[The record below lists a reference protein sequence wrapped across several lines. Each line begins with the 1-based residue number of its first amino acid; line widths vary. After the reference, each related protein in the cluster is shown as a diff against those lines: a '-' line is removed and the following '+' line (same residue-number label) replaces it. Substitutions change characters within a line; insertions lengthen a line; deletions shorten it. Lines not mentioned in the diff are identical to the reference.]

1 MPMGKAYKHGRTIG
15 RAGMN
20 TDIRMTNKAEAGFGM
35 AGMIGFVLVI
45 AVILALIGVI

>member
-20 TDIRMTNKAEAGFGM
+20 TDIQMSNKAEVGM
-35 AGMIGFVLVI
+35 ALPG
-45 AVILALIGVI
+45 LIGLMILFLIVIGVVL

>member
-20 TDIRMTNKAEAGFGM
+20 TDIGMSNKAEVGM
-35 AGMIGFVLVI
+35 ALPGLVGLI
-45 AVILALIGVI
+45 ILFLIVIGVFL

>member
-20 TDIRMTNKAEAGFGM
+20 TDIQMSNKAEVGM
-35 AGMIGFVLVI
+35 ALPG
-45 AVILALIGVI
+45 LIGLMILFLIVIGVFL

>member
-20 TDIRMTNKAEAGFGM
+20 TDIQMSNKAEVGM
-35 AGMIGFVLVI
+35 ALPG
-45 AVILALIGVI
+45 LIGLIILFLIIVGVFV